1 MQNTSQAPAASA
13 RPDIISLDVML
24 RDIDEGRIR
33 IPKFQRPYVWTP
45 QMMRELFQSVLS
57 GYPIGSLLLWE
68 PRDADVP
75 SLGKIGPI
83 QTPEKVGNAGVS
95 FVLDGHQR
103 LATLYGVLRLPD
115 ISNMDANTRSD
126 RLAWNIAFDLEK
138 DETRQMRFPDD
149 VDNPAILPLRAVLR
163 TSEFIRF
170 ARRIDESEHF
180 TSDQKALFLD
190 RADNV
195 QRAIR
200 DYRIP
205 LTIMKDGTVDDAVA
219 IFSRVNR
226 TGRKISADEMASAL
240 TFHEGFDLEEK
251 IDEILGSLD
260 EFGFG
265 DINRNIIL
273 QSLLHAAKQNF
284 TKPNFDNLATPSTRD
299 AIKAAVVPVRES
311 LRLGA
316 QFLNSQIGFRTG
328 RLLPYAF
335 QLFLLGVFFRTFKD
349 IGKPDLKTVQHNLKR
364 WFWATSFEGWFASAN
379 SSDIEKA
386 VRAFEAFADQ
396 PSDQN
401 ALQYFEKV
409 FIDRPLKPFPKTF
422 DRRSA
427 RIRAMLLVQIVRG
440 QVIDP
445 ITGQEIDGS
454 ELMADPDRRDLPYV
468 FRPEGVAESRS
479 PANRILLPRSHGASV
494 RDQLANV
501 TGNNLALES
510 HAIDVVGAQALRD
523 RNVVAFVSAREAELA
538 RQEAE
543 FLQEFDL
550 HIGEQTE
557 RSEDEVD
564 IEE

>member
-1 MQNTSQAPAASA
+1 MKNTNQAPAASA

-75 SLGKIGPI
+75 SLGNIGPI
-83 QTPEKVGNAGVS
+83 KTPEKVSNAGIS

-115 ISNMDANTRSD
+115 TSDMDANTRSD
-126 RLAWNIAFDLEK
+126 RLAWHIAFDLDK
-138 DETRQMRFPDD
+138 DEPRQMRFPDD
-149 VDNPAILPLRAVLR
+149 LNDPAILPLRAVLR

-170 ARRIDESEHF
+170 ARRIDKSEHL
-180 TSDQKALFLD
+180 TDDQKGLFLD

-240 TFHEGFDLEEK
+240 TFHEGFDLEEA

-273 QSLLHAAKQNF
+273 QSLLQAAGQNF
-284 TKPNFDNLATPSTRD
+284 TKPNFDNLAAPKTRD
-299 AIKAAVVPVRES
+299 AVKAAVAPVRNS
-311 LRLGA
+311 LRSGA
-316 QFLNSQIGFRTG
+316 QFLNDEIGFKTG
-328 RLLPYAF
+328 RLLPYAL
-335 QLFLLGVFFRTFKD
+335 QLFLLGVFFRSLNDASRLDHGTARYR
-349 IGKPDLKTVQHNLKR
+349 LKR

-379 SSDIEKA
+379 SSDVEKA
-386 VRAFEAFADQ
+386 VRAFEAFASSPDN
-396 PSDQN
+396 DETV
-401 ALQYFEKV
+401 QYFEKV

-445 ITGQEIDGS
+445 ITSLEIDGS

-468 FRPEGVAESRS
+468 FRPEGNAESRS

-494 RDQLANV
+494 RDQLANYADN
-501 TGNNLALES
+501 TLALAS
-510 HAIDVVGAQALRD
+510 HAIETNGIQALKD
-523 RNVVAFVSAREAELA
+523 RNVIGFIGARETELA

-543 FLQEFDL
+543 FLKLFDL
-550 HIGEQTE
+550 KIGEQTE
-557 RSEDEVD
+557 RSEDEID
-564 IEE
+564 IED